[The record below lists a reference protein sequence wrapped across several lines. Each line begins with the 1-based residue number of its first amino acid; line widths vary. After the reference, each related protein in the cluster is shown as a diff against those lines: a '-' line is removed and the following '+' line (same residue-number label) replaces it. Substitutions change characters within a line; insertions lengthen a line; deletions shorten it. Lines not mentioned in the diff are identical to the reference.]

1 MTNSA
6 SSGVSASFGIVQGEF
21 NLELDLTVAP
31 GEVVAVLGPNGA
43 GKSTMLRALVGL
55 SPIDHGSIRF
65 DDVIVDDPAADV
77 FVEPAMRRIGVVFQ
91 EYRLFP
97 HMTVADNVAF
107 GLRSAGASKHAARS
121 ASQEWIDRLD
131 LVALSSR
138 KPGELSGGQAQ
149 RVALARALATKPRAL
164 LLDEPLSALDI
175 ATRQDVR
182 TQLTHHLREFTGP
195 TVLVTHDPLDALVL
209 ADRVVVLEGG
219 RVTQQGTTHEVAQR
233 PATPYVA
240 SVMGL
245 NLLRGR
251 ALAGLVQLD
260 DGGELQAPDASIV
273 GPVLVAMRPTA
284 ISLHEHQP
292 EGSARNVWQ
301 GLVDT
306 IQPVGDRVRVS
317 VSGAPSVVVDV
328 TRNAVSELG
337 LAAGHAVWLSTK
349 ATELEVYPG

>member
-1 MTNSA
+1 MIDDSTQGIHA
-6 SSGVSASFGIVQGEF
+6 TIGIDRGSFT
-21 NLELDLTVAP
+21 LDMSLTVAP

-43 GKSTMLRALVGL
+43 GKSTLLRGLVGL
-55 SPIDHGSIRF
+55 TPIDRGSIRL
-65 DDVIVDDPAADV
+65 DDVVVDDPDADV
-77 FVEPAMRRIGVVFQ
+77 LIEPAKRRIGVVFQ

-97 HMTVADNVAF
+97 HLTVEDNVAF
-107 GLRSAGASKHAARS
+107 GLRSAGFGKRAAQV
-121 ASQEWIDRLD
+121 ASQEWIDRLE
-131 LVALSSR
+131 LAALRAR

-182 TQLTHHLREFTGP
+182 THLSGHLRQFAGP

-219 RVTQQGTTHEVAQR
+219 RVTQQGTTHEVTQR
-233 PATPYVA
+233 PSTPYVA

-245 NLLRGR
+245 NLLRGK
-251 ALAGLVQLD
+251 ALAGIVRLD
-260 DGGELQAPDASIV
+260 DGGELQAPDASIA
-273 GPVLVAMRPTA
+273 GPVLVAIRPTA
-284 ISLHEHQP
+284 ISMHQHRP

-301 GLVDT
+301 GLVGT

-317 VSGAPSVVVDV
+317 VSGAPTVVVDV

-349 ATELEVYPG
+349 TTELEVYPG

>member
-1 MTNSA
+1 MT
-6 SSGVSASFGIVQGEF
+6 GVGAAGIDATIGMDRGEF
-21 NLELDLTVAP
+21 TLEVSLAVAP

-43 GKSTMLRALVGL
+43 GKSTLLRALVGL
-55 SPIDHGSIRF
+55 TPIDRGSIRL
-65 DDVIVDDPAADV
+65 DDVLVDDPAQDV
-77 FVEPAMRRIGVVFQ
+77 LIEPAKRRIGVVFQ

-97 HMTVADNVAF
+97 HLTVADNVAF
-107 GLRSAGASKHAARS
+107 GLRSGGASKQVARS
-121 ASQEWIDRLD
+121 SSQEWIHRLD
-131 LVALSSR
+131 LAALGSR

-149 RVALARALATKPRAL
+149 RVALARALATNPRAL

-219 RVTQQGTTHEVAQR
+219 RVTQEGTTHEVAQR
-233 PATPYVA
+233 PSTPYVA

-245 NLLRGR
+245 NLLRGK
-251 ALAGLVQLD
+251 ALAGIVHLD
-260 DGGELQAPDASIV
+260 AGGELQAPDASIA
-273 GPVLVAMRPTA
+273 GPVLVAVRPTS
-284 ISLHEHQP
+284 ISLHEKRP

-301 GLVDT
+301 GSVDT

-328 TRNAVSELG
+328 TRNAVNELG

>member
-1 MTNSA
+1 MTDPVA
-6 SSGVSASFGIVQGEF
+6 KGIHATIGMDRGEF
-21 NLELDLTVAP
+21 TLDMSLTVAP

-43 GKSTMLRALVGL
+43 GKSTLLRGLVGL
-55 SPIDHGSIRF
+55 TPIDRGLIRF
-65 DDVIVDDPAADV
+65 DDVVVDDPAADV
-77 FVEPAMRRIGVVFQ
+77 LVEPAKRRIGVVFQ

-97 HMTVADNVAF
+97 HLSVAENVAF
-107 GLRSAGASKHAARS
+107 GLRSSGASKQAART

-131 LVALSSR
+131 LAALSAR

-182 TQLTHHLREFTGP
+182 SHLSGHLREFAGP

-209 ADRVVVLEGG
+209 ADRVVVLESG
-219 RVTQQGTTHEVAQR
+219 RVTQVGTTHEVAQR
-233 PATPYVA
+233 PSTPYVA

-251 ALAGLVQLD
+251 ARAGVVLLD
-260 DGGELQAPDASIV
+260 DGGELQAPDATIA
-273 GPVLVAMRPTA
+273 GPVLVAVRPTA
-284 ISLHEHQP
+284 ISLHAHRP
-292 EGSARNVWQ
+292 EGSARNVWP
-301 GLVDT
+301 GSVDNV
-306 IQPVGDRVRVS
+306 QPVGDRVRLS

-328 TRNAVSELG
+328 TRSAVAD
-337 LAAGHAVWLSTK
+337 LALVQGSSVWLSTK